1 MCNFF
6 VIRFFMEPS
15 LYPILL
21 LLVRLY
27 PAPGEEDMLLSAFIP
42 YLKISANSPIWK
54 TRKLAA
60 KALVAFTPHE
70 KILENLGILV
80 KELNSAVPFIQ
91 NEVHGK
97 LLQVSSNKRGNSKSY

>member
-1 MCNFF
+1 
-6 VIRFFMEPS
+6 MEPS

-27 PAPGEEDMLLSAFIP
+27 PAPGENDTLLSAFIP
-42 YLKISANSPIWK
+42 YLKVCVSSPIWK

-70 KILENLGILV
+70 KILVNLCTLI
-80 KELNSAVPFIQ
+80 KELNSAAPLIQ

-97 LLQVSSNKRGNSKSY
+97 LLQVSSNKRK